1 MQAFVMLTQALF
13 KVVLHCHYVI
23 FCGTC
28 ITILLIQVAVE
39 IVYAYIVYN
48 DNHQISMLF
57 INASFVITKAKAN
70 LDMQS
75 SLVRSCCRVG
85 SITIYSY
92 LKTHTFLRWT
102 ANLAWPLVNYLL

>member
-1 MQAFVMLTQALF
+1 MISF

-23 FCGTC
+23 SYDTGTSS
-28 ITILLIQVAVE
+28 TILLIQVAVE

-57 INASFVITKAKAN
+57 INASFVITEAKAN

-75 SLVRSCCRVG
+75 SLVRSCCGVG

-92 LKTHTFLRWT
+92 CISKHTPF
-102 ANLAWPLVNYLL
+102 